1 MKAIRFIG
9 MLFAAAALS
18 FTAISCDKDEDI
30 DDLIDNI
37 ENGNIKPTVDLKKSS
52 SELVL
57 TTKFPGVYTIVETA
71 KFSHDMCV
79 SYVMKMT
86 YATDKLADAA
96 WEELKSEDDFDSN
109 IIKRSGK
116 TITVDLTE
124 EMEEVTYDYM
134 LQMFQARK
142 DAVERGEDPFAF

>member
-30 DDLIDNI
+30 DDIIDNI
-37 ENGNIKPTVDLKKSS
+37 ENGDIKPTVDLKKSS

-86 YATDKLADAA
+86 STATSSSAA
-96 WEELKSEDDFDSN
+96 ARPSRWTSP
-109 IIKRSGK
+109 KRWK
-116 TITVDLTE
+116 
-124 EMEEVTYDYM
+124 
-134 LQMFQARK
+134 R
-142 DAVERGEDPFAF
+142 